1 MTGKQN
7 NNVVDK
13 PYSSLK
19 WNKNRILKPYP
30 RALMNVSALMDVNG
44 QKEVGMK

>member
-1 MTGKQN
+1 MIWKQN

-13 PYSSLK
+13 PYSLE

-30 RALMNVSALMDVNG
+30 RALMDVSALMDVNG